1 MHVRRTKARGLPVF
15 FALQQHGRL
24 VIRGSKGAARE
35 IVEGGVEAF
44 LLGESIVF
52 MIKKQAVQKDALGQ
66 SKRFIEAARAAGCS
80 EDETVFDENLKQIVK
95 VKSQNASDKSTRQ
108 GTK

>member
-1 MHVRRTKARGLPVF
+1 
-15 FALQQHGRL
+15 
-24 VIRGSKGAARE
+24 
-35 IVEGGVEAF
+35 
-44 LLGESIVF
+44 

-95 VKSQNASDKSTRQ
+95 VKSQNASDKSTRR

>member
-35 IVEGGVEAF
+35 IVEGGVDGVAVDPENISRLADRLNH
-44 LLGESIVF
+44 LLSRPSRALAIGESGRRKVETNYL
-52 MIKKQAVQKDALGQ
+52 DPAL
-66 SKRFIEAARAAGCS
+66 R
-80 EDETVFDENLKQIVK
+80 
-95 VKSQNASDKSTRQ
+95 
-108 GTK
+108 

>member
-35 IVEGGVEAF
+35 IVDLAVDPENISRLADRLNH
-44 LLGESIVF
+44 LLSRPSRALAIGESGRRKVETNYL
-52 MIKKQAVQKDALGQ
+52 DPAL
-66 SKRFIEAARAAGCS
+66 R
-80 EDETVFDENLKQIVK
+80 
-95 VKSQNASDKSTRQ
+95 
-108 GTK
+108 